1 MIQGFE
7 TREITDIPIRAFVKS
22 AEGVLHKKVKQVDQY
37 EQTEWLSFKNFDLP
51 IAVFG
56 VLRGTGDL
64 IKNCLS
70 IPQIFYYFDHAYYL
84 GARHSNSQA
93 VNEKIYRI
101 VKNDY
106 NLTYID
112 QLNDIDKERIEK
124 YKKYIEIKPWKKEG
138 RYILVLPPSDFAKT
152 YYHIPNWEED
162 TINQLKQYTKKDIV
176 VRQKD
181 LSNLNKS
188 LDEQLNEAYACVTF
202 NSTACI
208 DAVLNGV
215 PSFCDGIS
223 CGMPV
228 SQLDLSQIENPI
240 YSDKR
245 EKWIDS
251 LLANQFTLTEI
262 ENGVAYEKVSRNNL
276 RVI

>member
-22 AEGVLHKKVKQVDQY
+22 AGGVLHKKVKQVDQY

>member
-7 TREITDIPIRAFVKS
+7 TREVTDKPIRAFVKS
-22 AEGVLHKKVKQVDQY
+22 ANGILHKKTKQVDQY

-56 VLRGTGDL
+56 SLRGTGDL

-70 IPQIFYYFDHAYYL
+70 IPQIFYYFDHAYHL
-84 GARHSNSQA
+84 GTRHSN
-93 VNEKIYRI
+93 NNLINDRIYRI

-112 QLNDIDKERIEK
+112 QLNDTDRERIEK
-124 YKKYIEIKPWKKEG
+124 YKKHIEIKPWKKEG
-138 RYILVLPPSDFAKT
+138 KYILVLPPSDFAKT
-152 YYHIPNWEED
+152 YYNIPDWEED
-162 TINQLKQYTKKDIV
+162 TIYQLKQFTKKDIV
-176 VRQKD
+176 VRKKD
-181 LSNLNKS
+181 LSNLNNS
-188 LDEQLNEAYACVTF
+188 LDEQLNDAFACVTF

-208 DAVLNGV
+208 DAVLKGV

-240 YSDKR
+240 YSDNR

-251 LLANQFTLTEI
+251 LLANQFTMKEI
-262 ENGVAYEKVSRNNL
+262 EDGTAYEKVSRNNMRL
-276 RVI
+276 K

>member
-22 AEGVLHKKVKQVDQY
+22 AGGVLHKKVKQVDQY

-112 QLNDIDKERIEK
+112 QLNEKDKERIEK
-124 YKKYIEIKPWKKEG
+124 YKKHIEIKPWKKEG

-188 LDEQLNEAYACVTF
+188 LDEQLNDAFACVTF

-228 SQLDLSQIENPI
+228 SQLDLSQIENPV

-262 ENGVAYEKVSRNNL
+262 ENGVAWNRLKDR
-276 RVI
+276 